1 MYPYR
6 KLLLSFVTKI
16 SNPEIKYFINT
27 LYICKI
33 KKKGIK
39 TMSNTAALL
48 GNLLAVNAD
57 INFYTQMQLFWQHK
71 YEANQEKLQ
80 KQIQYEEKWE
90 NAFDDGMDS
99 EKKIDFK
106 GFHKEKGEEWSE
118 EWADKYAHA
127 KVSQYDEALSMELF
141 ELDIEYDTMRTMYDT
156 MLQELRAA
164 KDADK
169 QAVSTAAQDTGL
181 LQS

>member
-1 MYPYR
+1 
-6 KLLLSFVTKI
+6 
-16 SNPEIKYFINT
+16 
-27 LYICKI
+27 
-33 KKKGIK
+33 
-39 TMSNTAALL
+39 MSNTAALL

-80 KQIQYEEKWE
+80 KQIKYEEKWE
-90 NAFDDGMDS
+90 NAFADAQD
-99 EKKIDFK
+99 
-106 GFHKEKGEEWSE
+106 
-118 EWADKYAHA
+118 ADKTCKIGNKTWKQKDEVLSDAQADAYAHA
-127 KVSQYDEALSMELF
+127 KVKDYDEELSMELF
-141 ELDIEYDTMRTMYDT
+141 ELDVEYDTMRTMYDA
-156 MLQELRAA
+156 LLEEFRAA